1 MYRSDNLMAEGMLR
15 ATAPGRSR
23 SEALSNELKFWEERG
38 IDVTGISLE
47 DGSGLSRNNRMTP
60 YFLAEILDWMR
71 LNKNSNNQ
79 YINIFPVAGRSG
91 TMRNFLKG
99 TKLEGKFVAKTGSM
113 RNVQCYAGFKLDDNG
128 QPTHLVVVMLNN
140 FSDRARLKKALEQ
153 LLLEKLS

>member
-1 MYRSDNLMAEGMLR
+1 
-15 ATAPGRSR
+15 
-23 SEALSNELKFWEERG
+23 
-38 IDVTGISLE
+38 
-47 DGSGLSRNNRMTP
+47 
-60 YFLAEILDWMR
+60 
-71 LNKNSNNQ
+71 
-79 YINIFPVAGRSG
+79 
-91 TMRNFLKG
+91 MRNFLKG